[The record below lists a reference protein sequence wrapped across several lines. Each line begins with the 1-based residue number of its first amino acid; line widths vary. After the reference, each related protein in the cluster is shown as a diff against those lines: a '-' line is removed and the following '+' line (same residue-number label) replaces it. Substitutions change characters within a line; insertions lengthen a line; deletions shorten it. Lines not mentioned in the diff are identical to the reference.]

1 MAKKITVNQPF
12 LSRVE
17 GHGGITVGFRNG
29 EVSEARV
36 QIFEGSRY
44 FEKIATG
51 RYVEQVPEL
60 VCRICSICSASHKI
74 VSIQALEDAL
84 GIEISEDTRDLR
96 KLLHF
101 GGLLESHALHLFLLA
116 LPDYEG
122 VPSAL
127 HLLPRMERE
136 YHQGMELKHLGN
148 RIQEIVGGH
157 TIHMPEP
164 VLGGFGSSP
173 KAEDFNEILHGI
185 DGGIEAANR
194 AMDLLGGDQ
203 PEIPLDEV
211 VSFLAASNEEEYAY
225 MGRELVLVRDG
236 KREEIP
242 LGNYFDRLHEKVV
255 PWSRAKQ
262 CSVDRRSFMVGA
274 LARVTANSRQLSR
287 DALGSLQSVRGLIEK
302 RNALSNNLAQAVE
315 TVDLLNRV
323 RELCLSLLERY
334 PLDLRPKTRI
344 TESGEGFGLVEAP
357 RGSLIH
363 HYRVEN
369 GKVVWANILT
379 PTALN
384 LASMEE
390 RVLYTAKALAG
401 KDPNEIRPLLEII
414 PRAYDP
420 CISCSVH

>member
-1 MAKKITVNQPF
+1 MGKKVTVNQPF

-17 GHGGITVGFRNG
+17 GHGGITVDFKNG
-29 EVSEARV
+29 EVSEAHV
-36 QIFEGSRY
+36 KIFEGSRY

-84 GIEISEDTRDLR
+84 GIEVSKDTRDLR

-136 YHQGMELKHLGN
+136 YHMGMELKHLGN

-164 VLGGFGSSP
+164 VLGGFGSGP
-173 KAEDFNEILHGI
+173 TAGAITEILRGI
-185 DGGIEAANR
+185 DAGLEAANR
-194 AMDLLGGDQ
+194 AIDLFGGDQ
-203 PEIPLDEV
+203 PEIPLDEI
-211 VSFLAASNEEEYAY
+211 VSFVSASDDEEYAY
-225 MGRELVLVRDG
+225 MGRKLVLVREG

-242 LGNYFDRLHEKVV
+242 LGNYLHRLHEKVV

-262 CSVDRRSFMVGA
+262 CTVDRRSFMVGA
-274 LARVTANSRQLSR
+274 LARVTVNGRQLSR
-287 DALGSLQSVRGLIEK
+287 DALGSLQSVRPMIEK

-323 RELCLSLLERY
+323 RELCLTLLGRF
-334 PLDLRPKTRI
+334 PLNLKPQTRVR
-344 TESGEGFGLVEAP
+344 EYGEGFGLVEAP
-357 RGSLIH
+357 RGTLIH

-379 PTALN
+379 PTALH

-390 RVLYTAKALAG
+390 RVFYTARSLAG
-401 KDPNEIRPLLEII
+401 KDPDEIRPLLEII